1 MLIVTVVVS
10 DVTTRASSVV
20 PSCLTSIVV
29 VYSALSA
36 FSLWTFTLYVVDV
49 FAVHVAVSVT
59 FPYIAAGAVVD
70 AYVVPFVQLPSVS
83 LVTVQFTNAYP
94 SLVAVANVIVS
105 SIVNLSVVAELVP
118 SFASYVTVYSI
129 GVYVTTISVSFAGI
143 LSIVAVALST
153 LYPGSVGLTT
163 DSLAPYLTVLVTSAD
178 ASCPALLE
186 VSPYTYFT
194 VNVYVLIVQYA

>member
-59 FPYIAAGAVVD
+59 FPYIFAGAVVD

-83 LVTVQFTNAYP
+83 LVTFQFTNAYP
-94 SLVAVANVIVS
+94 LFSATANVITS
-105 SIVNLSVVAELVP
+105 SIVKLVVPAVLISP
-118 SFASYVTVYSI
+118 PASSYFAVYVI
-129 GVYVTTISVSFAGI
+129 GVYVTTISVSFAGM

-178 ASCPALLE
+178 AAPSLLE
-186 VSPYTYFT
+186 YLYFT

>member
-59 FPYIAAGAVVD
+59 FPYIFAGAVVD

-118 SFASYVTVYSI
+118 SFASYVTVYVI
-129 GVYVTTISVSFAGI
+129 GVYVTTISVSSAGM

-163 DSLAPYLTVLVTSAD
+163 SSFAPYLTVLVTSAD
-178 ASCPALLE
+178 AAPSLLE
-186 VSPYTYFT
+186 YLYFT

>member
-10 DVTTRASSVV
+10 DVTTRAWSVV
-20 PSCLTSIVV
+20 PSCLTIVSTFE
-29 VYSALSA
+29 YSALSA

-49 FAVHVAVSVT
+49 FAVHSAVNVT

-70 AYVVPFVQLPSVS
+70 AYVVPFVQLPTVS

-105 SIVNLSVVAELVP
+105 SIVNVSVVAELVP
-118 SFASYVTVYSI
+118 SFASYVTVYVI
-129 GVYVTTISVSFAGI
+129 GVYVTTISVSSAGM

-153 LYPGSVGLTT
+153 SYPGSAGLTT

-178 ASCPALLE
+178 AAPSLLE
-186 VSPYTYFT
+186 YLYFT